1 MTPVHSNQIQ
11 LYNIHI
17 TSLLNPEVS
26 MDLHQIDLNLLILFD
41 ALYRHQSVSLAAD
54 EVCISQSAFSH
65 GIARL
70 RKRMNDELF
79 VRVNNQ
85 MQPTPR
91 AEEIAQHLHQALPF
105 IHNAINDSDH
115 FDASMDKSEFK
126 ISATDY
132 TEFSLL
138 PKLVGQVSR
147 QAPNIKLTVVG
158 AKAPQP
164 LTHLENNEV
173 DFALGFSHEIE
184 TSSLIEHHT
193 WLSDSYCTVARKNH
207 PTLAQGLDLDTFLAL
222 KHVRVSPWGEKQ
234 GIVDQVLAQHK
245 LKRHVSLQ
253 LPSVLV
259 APHTIIHS
267 DMILTMPRIVAEQV
281 AKQVEIEIFTP
292 PIPIPDYHL
301 NIYWHKINADK
312 ASFKWMKQ
320 LFQNLNF

>member
-1 MTPVHSNQIQ
+1 
-11 LYNIHI
+11 
-17 TSLLNPEVS
+17 

-91 AEEIAQHLHQALPF
+91 AEEIAKHLHQALPF
-105 IHNAINDSDH
+105 LHTAINNSDF
-115 FDASMDKSEFK
+115 FDAKSDKSEFK

-138 PKLVGQVSR
+138 PRLMGKLSKL
-147 QAPNIKLTVVG
+147 APNIKLTVIG

-164 LTHLENNEV
+164 LTHLENNDV

-184 TSSLIEHHT
+184 TSSVIEHVT
-193 WLSDSYCTVARKNH
+193 WLTDSYCTVARKGH
-207 PTLAQGLDLDTFLAL
+207 PDLHNGLDLEAFLKAS
-222 KHVRVSPWGEKQ
+222 HIRVSPWGEKQ
-234 GIVDQVLAQHK
+234 GVVDQTLAQHK
-245 LKRHVSLQ
+245 LTRNVTLQ

-259 APHTIIHS
+259 APHTLVNS
-267 DMILTMPRIVAEQV
+267 DLILTLPRLVAEQV
-281 AKQVEIEIFTP
+281 AKQIDIEIFEP

-301 NIYWHKINADK
+301 NVYWHKINADK

-320 LFQNLNF
+320 LFQNLDV